1 MKTTPHPPPVQ
12 DKDIGYVWFLES
24 LDAVHRAIQGSS
36 DLGEA
41 LNAALAVLV
50 EVFACDR
57 AWLLEAQGETW
68 TPVMERTRPEYPGGL
83 ELGVKLPLTDGT
95 ARRHRRVL
103 ESDSAVQ
110 LNAEEVASVVVPEGV
125 APPQAILAMGIN
137 PKVGRPWILGLH
149 QCSHARRWNAEEE
162 RLFVEIGHRL
172 ADALS
177 VLLAYRDVRES
188 EQKLAQAQRV
198 ARLGYWE
205 RNVETFAVNYSD
217 ETYRIFGLSP
227 ELHTLEPARLAERLH
242 PEDRH
247 IMLEAYE
254 QAIAGGPR
262 YDVDYRVRLPDGVVR
277 YVHSEAD
284 VTRDADGRPLRMFG
298 TMQDITERKELTR
311 EQEALRRVATL
322 VARATSPEEILAS
335 VTEEAGRLLGVDL
348 TALVRSDADAE
359 TVIAGWSANGA
370 FDSLGR
376 TTRVGE
382 LAQSFGI
389 RAAVGVPIAVEGEIR
404 GTMYAAST
412 TGRPLRPD
420 TEERLARF
428 TDLLATAYANAGAR
442 EELRRVADEQAA
454 LRRVATLVA
463 RGVAPERLLAAVA
476 EQAGKVLTSAEMSI
490 IGRYTADHAIEFV
503 GGWGRTSEPAWV
515 GQRASLGGLNVSTLV
530 HETAEPARVDHLD
543 DETAAVTA
551 IARGSRARSS
561 AGAPI
566 EVDGRLWGVIIVASS
581 RDEGLPA
588 GIEHE
593 LAAFTE
599 LVATAIANTQAREEL
614 AASRARL
621 VAAADETRRRI
632 VRDLHDGAQ
641 NRLVQTIMT
650 LTLAQHARDRDDGET
665 ARTLL
670 DEALGHAERA
680 NVELRELAQ
689 GILPSVLARG
699 GLAASVEELV
709 ERLRLPVSIEVTPDR
724 FRPEI
729 EANAYFV
736 VAEALT
742 NLAKHSRARS
752 ATVAGWV
759 DGNHL
764 HVEVSDDGV
773 GGARPEGGGL
783 RGLADRVAALGGDVR
798 IDSPSGG
805 GTRILASLPLER

>member
-1 MKTTPHPPPVQ
+1 MQSK
-12 DKDIGYVWFLES
+12 DKGYVWFLES
-24 LDAVHRAIQGSS
+24 LDAVHRAIQGWS

-41 LNAALAVLV
+41 LNAALGVLV

-57 AWLLEAQGETW
+57 AWLLEAHGGTW

-83 ELGVKLPLTDGT
+83 ELGVELPLTDAT
-95 ARRHRRVL
+95 ATRHRRVL

-110 LNAEEVASVVVPEGV
+110 LNAEEVASVVVPDGV
-125 APPQAILAMGIN
+125 ARPRAILAVAIN
-137 PKVGRPWILGLH
+137 PKVGHPWILGLH
-149 QCSHARRWNAEEE
+149 QCSSARTWNAEEE

-177 VLLAYRDVRES
+177 ALLAYRDVRQS
-188 EQKLAQAQRV
+188 QQKLAQAQRV

-205 RNVETFAVNYSD
+205 RDVETFEVNYS
-217 ETYRIFGLSP
+217 EQTYRIFGLSP
-227 ELHTLEPARLAERLH
+227 DLHTLEPARLAERLH

-262 YDVDYRVRLPDGVVR
+262 YDVDYRVLLPDGVVR

-284 VTRDADGRPLRMFG
+284 VTWDADGRPLRMFG
-298 TMQDITERKELTR
+298 TMQDITERTELIR

-322 VARATSPEEILAS
+322 VA
-335 VTEEAGRLLGVDL
+335 
-348 TALVRSDADAE
+348 
-359 TVIAGWSANGA
+359 
-370 FDSLGR
+370 
-376 TTRVGE
+376 
-382 LAQSFGI
+382 Q
-389 RAAVGVPIAVEGEIR
+389 
-404 GTMYAAST
+404 
-412 TGRPLRPD
+412 
-420 TEERLARF
+420 
-428 TDLLATAYANAGAR
+428 
-442 EELRRVADEQAA
+442 
-454 LRRVATLVA
+454 
-463 RGVAPERLLAAVA
+463 GVAPDQLLAAVA
-476 EQAGKVLTSAEMSI
+476 EEAGKVLPSTEMSI
-490 IGRYTADHAIEFV
+490 IGRYRTDHAIEFI
-503 GGWGRTSEPAWV
+503 GGWGRSGNPAWV
-515 GQRASLGGLNVSTLV
+515 GQRATLGGHNVSTLV
-530 HETAEPARVDHLD
+530 YETAAPARVDHLE
-543 DETAAVTA
+543 DEAVPVTA
-551 IARGSRARSS
+551 IARDNRARSS

-566 EVDGRLWGVIIVASS
+566 EVEGRLWGVIIVASS

-588 GIEHE
+588 GIEHR

-650 LTLAQHARDRDDGET
+650 LNLAQHAGDRGDAEA
-665 ARTLL
+665 ARTLF

-699 GLAASVEELV
+699 GLAASVEELT
-709 ERLRLPVSIEVTPDR
+709 ERLRLPVTMEVTTAR

-742 NLAKHSRARS
+742 NLAKHSRARR

-764 HVEVSDDGV
+764 HVDIRDDGV
-773 GGARPEGGGL
+773 GGARPEGSGL
-783 RGLADRVAALGGDVR
+783 RGLADRVAALGGHMRV
-798 IDSPSGG
+798 DSPSGG
-805 GTRILASLPLER
+805 GTRITTTLPLEQ

>member
-1 MKTTPHPPPVQ
+1 
-12 DKDIGYVWFLES
+12 VWFLES
-24 LDAVHRAIQGSS
+24 LDAVHRAIQGWS

-57 AWLLEAQGETW
+57 AWLLEAHGDTW

-83 ELGVKLPLTDGT
+83 ELGVQLPLTDGT

-103 ESDSAVQ
+103 QSDSAVQ
-110 LNAEEVASVVVPEGV
+110 LNAEEVASVVVPDGG
-125 APPQAILAMGIN
+125 ARPLAILAVAIN
-137 PKVGRPWILGLH
+137 PKVGHPWIMGLH
-149 QCSHARRWNAEEE
+149 QCSYVRTWNAEEE

-205 RNVETFAVNYSD
+205 RDVETFKVHYSE
-217 ETYRIFGLSP
+217 ETYRIFGLTP
-227 ELHTLEPARLAERLH
+227 DLHTLEPARLAERLH

-247 IMLEAYE
+247 TMLEAYE

-262 YDVDYRVRLPDGVVR
+262 YDVDYRVLLPDGVVR

-284 VTRDADGRPLRMFG
+284 VTSDADGRPLRMFG
-298 TMQDITERKELTR
+298 TMQDITERTELIH
-311 EQEALRRVATL
+311 EQE
-322 VARATSPEEILAS
+322 
-335 VTEEAGRLLGVDL
+335 
-348 TALVRSDADAE
+348 
-359 TVIAGWSANGA
+359 
-370 FDSLGR
+370 
-376 TTRVGE
+376 
-382 LAQSFGI
+382 
-389 RAAVGVPIAVEGEIR
+389 
-404 GTMYAAST
+404 
-412 TGRPLRPD
+412 
-420 TEERLARF
+420 
-428 TDLLATAYANAGAR
+428 
-442 EELRRVADEQAA
+442 A

-476 EQAGKVLTSAEMSI
+476 EEAGKVLPSTEMSI
-490 IGRYTADHAIEFV
+490 IGRYTTDHAIEFV
-503 GGWGRTSEPAWV
+503 GGWGPTGEPAWV
-515 GQRASLGGLNVSTLV
+515 GQGATLGGHNVSTLV
-530 HETAEPARVDHLD
+530 YETGAPARVDHLE
-543 DETAAVTA
+543 DEAVPVTA
-551 IARGSRARSS
+551 IARGNRARSS

-566 EVDGRLWGVIIVASS
+566 EVEGRLWGVIIVASS
-581 RDEGLPA
+581 RDGGLPA
-588 GIEHE
+588 GIEDR

-599 LVATAIANTQAREEL
+599 LVATAVANTQAREEL

-621 VAAADETRRRI
+621 VASADETRRRI

-650 LTLAQHARDRDDGET
+650 LNLAQHAGDRGDAET
-665 ARTLL
+665 ARTLS
-670 DEALGHAERA
+670 DEALGHAEQA

-689 GILPSVLARG
+689 GILPSVLERG
-699 GLAASVEELV
+699 GLAASVEELT
-709 ERLRLPVSIEVTPDR
+709 ERLRLPVTIEVTTAR

-742 NLAKHSRARS
+742 NLAKHSRARG

-764 HVEVSDDGV
+764 RVDVSDDGV
-773 GGARPEGGGL
+773 GGARPEGSGL
-783 RGLADRVAALGGDVR
+783 RGLADRVAALGGHVR
-798 IDSPSGG
+798 IDSPPGH
-805 GTRILASLPLER
+805 GTRITATLPLEQR

>member
-1 MKTTPHPPPVQ
+1 VN

-57 AWLLEAQGETW
+57 AWLLEAQGESW

-110 LNAEEVASVVVPEGV
+110 LNAEEVASVVVPDGV
-125 APPQAILAMGIN
+125 APPRAILAMAIN

-149 QCSHARRWNAEEE
+149 QCSHVRGWNAAEE

-177 VLLAYRDVRES
+177 VLLAYREARES

-205 RNVETFAVNYSD
+205 RDVETFAVNYSE

-242 PEDRH
+242 PDDRH

-284 VTRDADGRPLRMFG
+284 VIRDADGRPLRMFG
-298 TMQDITERKELTR
+298 TMQDVTERKELTR
-311 EQEALRRVATL
+311 EQEVLRRVATL
-322 VARATSPEEILAS
+322 VARATSPEEILAR

-348 TALVRSDADAE
+348 TALVRSHRDADTE
-359 TVIAGWSANGA
+359 TVIAGWSASGA
-370 FDSLGR
+370 FDGLGR
-376 TTRVGE
+376 TTPVGQ
-382 LAQSFGI
+382 LAQSFGL
-389 RAAVGVPIAVEGEIR
+389 RAAVGVPIAVEAEIR
-404 GTMYAAST
+404 GVMYAAST

-420 TEERLARF
+420 TEERLGRF

-476 EQAGKVLTSAEMSI
+476 EEAGKALTSAEMSI

-503 GGWGRTSEPAWV
+503 GGWGRTGEPAWV
-515 GQRASLGGLNVSTLV
+515 GQRASLGGHNVSTLV
-530 HETAEPARVDHLD
+530 YETAQPARVDRLE
-543 DETAAVTA
+543 DEAAPVTA

-566 EVDGRLWGVIIVASS
+566 EVEGRLWGLIIVASS
-581 RDEGLPA
+581 RDEGLPDR
-588 GIEHE
+588 IEHE

-599 LVATAIANTQAREEL
+599 LVATAVANTQAREEL

-650 LTLAQHARDRDDGET
+650 LTLARNAQERHDGDT
-665 ARTLL
+665 ARTLF
-670 DEALGHAERA
+670 DEALGHAEQA

-709 ERLRLPVSIEVTPDR
+709 ERLRLPVRIEVTPDR
-724 FRPEI
+724 FRPEV

-759 DGNHL
+759 EGSQL
-764 HVEVSDDGV
+764 HVDVSDDGV
-773 GGARPEGGGL
+773 GGARPEGSGL
-783 RGLADRVAALGGDVR
+783 RGLSDRVAALGGDVR

-805 GTRILASLPLER
+805 GTRILASLPLEQ

>member
-1 MKTTPHPPPVQ
+1 GQ
-12 DKDIGYVWFLES
+12 
-24 LDAVHRAIQGSS
+24 
-36 DLGEA
+36 A

-50 EVFACDR
+50 DVFACDR
-57 AWLLEAQGETW
+57 AWLLEAHEETW
-68 TPVMERTRPEYPGGL
+68 IPVMEWTRSEYPGGL
-83 ELGVKLPLTDGT
+83 ELGVKLPLTQGT

-125 APPQAILAMGIN
+125 AAPRGILAMAIS
-137 PKVGRPWILGLH
+137 PKMGRPWILGLH
-149 QCSHARRWNAEEE
+149 QCSHARRWNREEE

-205 RNVETFAVNYSD
+205 RDVETFEVNYSE

-227 ELHTLEPARLAERLH
+227 GLHTLEPARLAERLH

-247 IMLEAYE
+247 VMLEAYE
-254 QAIAGGPR
+254 QAVAGGPR
-262 YDVDYRVRLPDGVVR
+262 YDVDYRVLLPDGVVR

-284 VTRDADGRPLRMFG
+284 VIRDADGRPLRMFG
-298 TMQDITERKELTR
+298 TMQDVTERTELTR

-322 VARATSPEEILAS
+322 VARGIGPE
-335 VTEEAGRLLGVDL
+335 
-348 TALVRSDADAE
+348 
-359 TVIAGWSANGA
+359 
-370 FDSLGR
+370 
-376 TTRVGE
+376 
-382 LAQSFGI
+382 Q
-389 RAAVGVPIAVEGEIR
+389 
-404 GTMYAAST
+404 
-412 TGRPLRPD
+412 
-420 TEERLARF
+420 
-428 TDLLATAYANAGAR
+428 
-442 EELRRVADEQAA
+442 
-454 LRRVATLVA
+454 
-463 RGVAPERLLAAVA
+463 LLAAVA
-476 EQAGKVLTSAEMSI
+476 EEAGKVLPTTEMAI
-490 IGRYTADHAIEFV
+490 IGRYRADRAIEFV
-503 GGWGRTSEPAWV
+503 GGWGRTGEPTWV
-515 GQRASLGGLNVSTLV
+515 GERATLGGHNVSTLV
-530 HETAEPARVDHLD
+530 YDTAAPARVDRLD
-543 DETAAVTA
+543 DQSAPVTA
-551 IARGSRARSS
+551 IARGNRARSS

-566 EVDGRLWGVIIVASS
+566 EVEGRLWGVIIVASS

-588 GIEHE
+588 GTEHR

-650 LTLAQHARDRDDGET
+650 LNLGQHAQDRGDGET
-665 ARTLL
+665 ARTLF
-670 DEALGHAERA
+670 DEALGHAEQA

-709 ERLRLPVSIEVTPDR
+709 ERLRLPVGVDVTQDR

-729 EANAYFV
+729 ESGAYFV

-752 ATVAGWV
+752 AAVVGWV
-759 DGNHL
+759 EDKQL
-764 HVEVSDDGV
+764 HMAVTDDGV

-783 RGLADRVAALGGDVR
+783 RGLADRVAALGGQTR
-798 IDSPSGG
+798 IDSPPGG
-805 GTRILASLPLER
+805 GTRISATLPLE

>member
-1 MKTTPHPPPVQ
+1 
-12 DKDIGYVWFLES
+12 VWFLES

-36 DLGEA
+36 DLGESLNSA
-41 LNAALAVLV
+41 LLVLV

-57 AWLLEAQGETW
+57 AWLLEAHEETW
-68 TPVMERTRPEYPGGL
+68 IPVMERTRPEYPGGL
-83 ELGVKLPLTDGT
+83 ELGVKLPLTQGT

-103 ESDSAVQ
+103 ESGSAVQ
-110 LNAEEVASVVVPEGV
+110 LNAEEVDSVVVPEGV
-125 APPQAILAMGIN
+125 APPRAILAMAIS

-149 QCSHARRWNAEEE
+149 QCSYGRRWNTEEE

-177 VLLAYRDVRES
+177 LLLAYRDVRES
-188 EQKLAQAQRV
+188 EKRLAQAQRV

-205 RNVETFAVNYSD
+205 RDVETFEVAYSE
-217 ETYRIFGLSP
+217 ETYRIFGLSSG
-227 ELHTLEPARLAERLH
+227 LHTLEPARLAERLH
-242 PEDRH
+242 PQDRH

-254 QAIAGGPR
+254 QAVAGGPR
-262 YDVDYRVRLPDGVVR
+262 YDVDYRVLLPDGVVR

-284 VTRDADGRPLRMFG
+284 VIWDADGRPLRMFG
-298 TMQDITERKELTR
+298 TMQDVTERTELTR

-322 VARATSPEEILAS
+322 I
-335 VTEEAGRLLGVDL
+335 
-348 TALVRSDADAE
+348 
-359 TVIAGWSANGA
+359 
-370 FDSLGR
+370 
-376 TTRVGE
+376 
-382 LAQSFGI
+382 
-389 RAAVGVPIAVEGEIR
+389 
-404 GTMYAAST
+404 
-412 TGRPLRPD
+412 
-420 TEERLARF
+420 
-428 TDLLATAYANAGAR
+428 
-442 EELRRVADEQAA
+442 
-454 LRRVATLVA
+454 A
-463 RGVAPERLLAAVA
+463 RGVAPEQLLAAVA
-476 EQAGKVLTSAEMSI
+476 EEAGRVLASAEMSI
-490 IGRYTADHAIEFV
+490 IGRYTADRKIEFV
-503 GGWGRTSEPAWV
+503 GGWAPTGEPAWV
-515 GQRASLGGLNVSTLV
+515 GERATLGGHNVSTLV
-530 HETAEPARVDHLD
+530 YETAETARVDHLE
-543 DETAAVTA
+543 DEATPVTA
-551 IARGSRARSS
+551 IARGNRARSS

-566 EVDGRLWGVIIVASS
+566 EVEGRLWGVIIVASS

-588 GIEHE
+588 GIERR

-650 LTLAQHARDRDDGET
+650 LNLAQHAQDRGDHET
-665 ARTLL
+665 ARTLFA
-670 DEALGHAERA
+670 EALGHAEQA
-680 NVELRELAQ
+680 NVELRDLAQ

-709 ERLRLPVSIEVTPDR
+709 ERLRLPVTIDVTPDR

-742 NLAKHSRARS
+742 NLAKHSHARS
-752 ATVAGWV
+752 AMVAGWV
-759 DGNHL
+759 EDNQL
-764 HVEVSDDGV
+764 HVDVSDDGV

-783 RGLADRVAALGGDVR
+783 RGLADRVAAVGGSMR

-805 GTRILASLPLER
+805 GTRIAATLPLEQ

>member
-1 MKTTPHPPPVQ
+1 MQ
-12 DKDIGYVWFLES
+12 DNDIGYVRFLES

-36 DLGEA
+36 DLGKA
-41 LNAALAVLV
+41 LNATLAVLV

-68 TPVMERTRPEYPGGL
+68 IPVMERTRPEYPGGL
-83 ELGVKLPLTDGT
+83 ALGVKLPLTDEK
-95 ARRHRRVL
+95 ARRHGRVL
-103 ESDSAVQ
+103 ASESAVQ
-110 LNAEEVASVVVPEGV
+110 LNAEELASVVVSEGV
-125 APPQAILAMGIN
+125 APPRAILAMAIK

-149 QCSHARRWNAEEE
+149 QCSHARRWNGEEE

-177 VLLAYRDVRES
+177 VLLAYRDIRES

-205 RNVETFAVNYSD
+205 RDVESFAVNYSD

-254 QAIAGGPR
+254 QAIAGDRR
-262 YDVDYRVRLPDGVVR
+262 YDVDYRVLLPDGVVR

-298 TMQDITERKELTR
+298 TMQDITERKELAR

-322 VARATSPEEILAS
+322 VARATSPEQILAT

-348 TALVRSDADAE
+348 TALARSEDGGE
-359 TVIAGWSANGA
+359 TVIAGWSAGGT
-370 FDSLGR
+370 FDALGR
-376 TTRVGE
+376 TARVGE
-382 LAQSFGI
+382 LARSLGV
-389 RAAVGVPIAVEGEIR
+389 RAAVGVPVALGGKVR

-428 TDLLATAYANAGAR
+428 TDLLATAYANA
-442 EELRRVADEQAA
+442 D
-454 LRRVATLVA
+454 
-463 RGVAPERLLAAVA
+463 
-476 EQAGKVLTSAEMSI
+476 
-490 IGRYTADHAIEFV
+490 
-503 GGWGRTSEPAWV
+503 
-515 GQRASLGGLNVSTLV
+515 
-530 HETAEPARVDHLD
+530 
-543 DETAAVTA
+543 
-551 IARGSRARSS
+551 
-561 AGAPI
+561 
-566 EVDGRLWGVIIVASS
+566 
-581 RDEGLPA
+581 
-588 GIEHE
+588 
-593 LAAFTE
+593 
-599 LVATAIANTQAREEL
+599 AREEL

-621 VAAADETRRRI
+621 VTAADETRRRI

-650 LTLAQHARDRDDGET
+650 LTLAQHAQERDDGET
-665 ARTLL
+665 ARALF
-670 DEALGHAERA
+670 DEALGLAERA

-689 GILPSVLARG
+689 GILPGVLARG

-709 ERLRLPVSIEVTPDR
+709 ERLRLPVTMEVTADR

-742 NLAKHSRARS
+742 NLAKHSHARS
-752 ATVAGWV
+752 ARVAGWV
-759 DGNHL
+759 EENHL
-764 HVEVSDDGV
+764 HVDISDDGV
-773 GGARPEGGGL
+773 GGARPQGSGL
-783 RGLADRVAALGGDVR
+783 RGLADRVGAVGGR
-798 IDSPSGG
+798 MTIDSPSGG
-805 GTRILASLPLER
+805 GTRITASLPLDQ